1 MMKSQLFL
9 LTILMLTASLKTQ
22 AREVCDTLMST
33 KNDRIIVTYDIAQKN
48 GNVVIQ
54 FRDVKKKLG
63 RTYKDKYKKLDE
75 VAVFFFDRV
84 ESFEDMKFS
93 GIDTQAFMTPSGV
106 KYKSSK
112 DGYFL
117 MNDNPSLTMELSS
130 SEAQSLSIPM
140 FLAHYEGKHH
150 YKIFSR
156 CENLVLKLNKSN
168 PSPSSNK
175 NQQVC
180 QTITSQ
186 EEVEGTFT
194 EEDEAGILI
203 SKVRDL
209 LDEQDEYPFSDELR
223 QAISSLRDRSYRIT
237 DAKLSSIISEVLAAC
252 KLKEEALKNEANA
265 TAAAAAKAAEEK
277 AQKAAEEA
285 QARQDSIAAVAQQK
299 AEEDK
304 KRNLWL
310 MIGGGVLAILAFV
323 GSQVSQHFRNAKNQK
338 KMMDM
343 QNAVAKQA
351 EQEAKRR
358 ARNIAQEQARQ
369 ARHEMQKNSR
379 TMVDKGIGSIGK
391 GKNKKDVSI

>member
-33 KNDRIIVTYDIAQKN
+33 KNDRIIVTYDISQKN

-117 MNDNPSLTMELSS
+117 MNDNPSLTMELST

-150 YKIFSR
+150 YKVFSR
-156 CENLVLKLNKSN
+156 CENLVLKLNRSN
-168 PSPSSNK
+168 ASSSSSQV
-175 NQQVC
+175 QQES

-186 EEVEGTFT
+186 EEVDGTFT
-194 EEDEAGILI
+194 EEDEAGILVN
-203 SKVRDL
+203 KVSDL
-209 LDEQDEYPFSDELR
+209 LGEQDEYPFSDELK
-223 QAISSLRDRSYRIT
+223 QAIASLRDRSYRIS
-237 DAKLSSIISEVLAAC
+237 DAKLSTRISDVLAAC
-252 KLKEEALKNEANA
+252 KLKEEELKAKANA
-265 TAAAAAKAAEEK
+265 TAEAKAKEAEEK
-277 AQKAAEEA
+277 AQKAAEQA

-304 KRNLWL
+304 KRNIWL
-310 MIGGGVLAILAFV
+310 MIGGVVLAVLAFV

-338 KMMDM
+338 NMMDM

-358 ARNIAQEQARQ
+358 ARTIAQAQARQ
-369 ARHEMQKNSR
+369 ARSEMQKGARNF
-379 TMVDKGIGSIGK
+379 VNKGIGK